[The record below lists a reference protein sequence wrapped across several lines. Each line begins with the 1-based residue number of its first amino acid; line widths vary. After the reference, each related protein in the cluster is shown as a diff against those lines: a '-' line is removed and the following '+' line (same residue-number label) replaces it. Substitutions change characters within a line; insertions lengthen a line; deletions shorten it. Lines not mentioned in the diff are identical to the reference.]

1 MCKPSVYKH
10 ESFPNIKLP
19 VSSGKQRQK
28 LDKKVQRV
36 LADNHVSLPFSCL
49 SLPVQRGYNV
59 KKLFLSYQTAEII
72 SF

>member
-10 ESFPNIKLP
+10 ESFANIKLP

-36 LADNHVSLPFSCL
+36 LADNHVSPFQL
-49 SLPVQRGYNV
+49 SQP
-59 KKLFLSYQTAEII
+59 SYPERIQ
-72 SF
+72 S